1 LASAVFAF
9 YNHRGECENRI
20 EEFKNGFR
28 ADRLSCHRF
37 LANSFR
43 LFLERRMEGH
53 VGKLWIRACLALLGS
68 DNSFK

>member
-1 LASAVFAF
+1 
-9 YNHRGECENRI
+9 
-20 EEFKNGFR
+20 
-28 ADRLSCHRF
+28 LSCHRF

-68 DNSFK
+68 DNSSKVIQIERLCA